1 VLLRAGNVTT
11 DEAPVATS
19 KEPKLEPQTE
29 SPAAKSEKSEP
40 EKHHGI
46 LIGRKELEVEFKELI
61 DEVKNTEEGAF
72 APWSR
77 QPLVGALIMPFTGAG
92 LVAWLQYLANS
103 R

>member
-1 VLLRAGNVTT
+1 
-11 DEAPVATS
+11 
-19 KEPKLEPQTE
+19 
-29 SPAAKSEKSEP
+29 
-40 EKHHGI
+40 
-46 LIGRKELEVEFKELI
+46 LI